1 MVAHLIYWKKGK
13 LIKSLSQHS
22 VFIINPRMKEKKS
35 DLYSNYLLSLD
46 QSFSHSFFNFRL
58 AEILRDFSTPLTL
71 VTHVHK
77 LAANK
82 QKDFLNVVMWLLRH
96 DLIIELN
103 TYFYLNIPLEVE
115 INVRE
120 KEREREREKE
130 RIERSKKRL
139 ALPENGSVP
148 KTPLISNV
156 VVLDDEEEGTSAS
169 NTGKASVDD
178 GSHRASN
185 GFVKSKPSSSAADAT
200 SAEAY
205 PSAPQPLQPHEAAYL
220 DRLNDGGMIYKL
232 FLRLC
237 PLFRGHHHA
246 EEILWRMGITRDD
259 LQKVLHPPREVG
271 PLDEVSM
278 LTVVCGGHVRCW
290 TNTTTL
296 LYLACM
302 RHQRVASYKR
312 SLAHLQTKEHSWH
325 SKLPKRT

>member
-82 QKDFLNVVMWLLRH
+82 QKDFLNVVVWLLRH

-139 ALPENGSVP
+139 AVPENGSVP

-156 VVLDDEEEGTSAS
+156 VVLDDEEEATSAS
-169 NTGKASVDD
+169 NTGKASVDG

-185 GFVKSKPSSSAADAT
+185 GFVKSKPSSSSA
-200 SAEAY
+200 AEAEVY

-259 LQKVLHPPREVG
+259 LQKVPLG
-271 PLDEVSM
+271 PLDEM
-278 LTVVCGGHVRCW
+278 RYRC
-290 TNTTTL
+290 
-296 LYLACM
+296 
-302 RHQRVASYKR
+302 SR
-312 SLAHLQTKEHSWH
+312 SFVLSFCVLCANWN
-325 SKLPKRT
+325 